1 MRRHLT
7 NNTPVNTE
15 VLWGGGLWWAMAYV
29 YPSLAFTVVARAIIT
44 MAVRTELGIVCH
56 ASLRSLSIG
65 GSPGLL
71 SCLLSGYDSGDL

>member
-1 MRRHLT
+1 M
-7 NNTPVNTE
+7 
-15 VLWGGGLWWAMAYV
+15 GGGVWWAMAYV

-44 MAVRTELGIVCH
+44 MAARKELGIVCH
-56 ASLRSLSIG
+56 ASIRSLRSLSIG